1 MFFMLSEA
9 RLMPI
14 HPSDPTRLFRT
25 VEKSLRTCAGKR
37 FSPTAKRWRNTRSD
51 ENAPP
56 QLDTATARFLIRFG
70 IMDAGDDAADRQTAF
85 AAFLQ
90 SGARTLG
97 EAPGVLAAHLHAFAA
112 GEDGWPGTPLCG
124 EKPRCS
130 ACPLCEGCRYL
141 ASGAKV
147 ERMSSTTLA
156 RRLAGDAP
164 SAHLAPGAAELLA
177 LLLFGERKG
186 AGAVARV
193 QALLEEAGG
202 LRELLQPGPSQDDGR
217 SLAPQAKARL
227 RALRE
232 LIEHW
237 SRERRTHGRVFS
249 SAGDLHEHYHLR
261 LRELK
266 QECFCVACLDQKN
279 HMLADEQVSTGSL
292 TEALVHPREV
302 LSTAIRNRAA
312 AIAVV
317 HNHPSGDPAP
327 SRADRQLTQRLKE
340 AANLVGI
347 RMLDHVIV
355 GDGRYY
361 SFAESGAL

>member
-1 MFFMLSEA
+1 
-9 RLMPI
+9 MPI
-14 HPSDPTRLFRT
+14 VLPDPARFFRN
-25 VEKSLRTCAGKR
+25 VEKSLRVWAGR
-37 FSPTAKRWRNTRSD
+37 RYAPSAKRWRNTRSG
-51 ENAPP
+51 ESTSP
-56 QLDTATARFLIRFG
+56 QLDPLTARFLIRFG
-70 IMDAGDDAADRQTAF
+70 IMDAGDDPAVRQ
-85 AAFLQ
+85 AAFEGLLHA
-90 SGARTLG
+90 GARTLG
-97 EAPGVLAAHLHAFAA
+97 DAPGVLAAQLHAFAA
-112 GEDGWPGTPLCG
+112 GEDGWSESPFCG

-130 ACPLCEGCRYL
+130 VCPLCENCRYL
-141 ASGAKV
+141 ALGARA
-147 ERMSSTTLA
+147 ERLSSTTLA
-156 RRLAGDAP
+156 RRLATESEGKGGD
-164 SAHLAPGAAELLA
+164 PGAAELLA

-193 QALLEEAGG
+193 QALLLEAGG
-202 LRELLQPGPSQDDGR
+202 LRELLQPARPHDGAGT
-217 SLAPQAKARL
+217 LPPQPRARL

-232 LIEHW
+232 LLGHW
-237 SRERRTHGRVFS
+237 SRERRPRGRIFG

-279 HMLADEQVSTGSL
+279 RLLADEQISTGSL

-302 LSTAIRNRAA
+302 LSAAIRTRAA

-340 AANLVGI
+340 AADLIGI